1 MKCLKAPHHPW
12 SSPSSCWLY
21 IKCWSNR
28 IHEIVFLLCRS
39 GGTLLIWKIMAPFV
53 STSGILKE
61 SRSDLAMIWF
71 GCKTFL
77 VLIRLRRRRQQWWCC
92 CPIKKHSFSAYLA
105 VLCLKNMCASNRNYW
120 KFNFVANVSF
130 NGTCLKSCALWHK
143 VALLQPFRFIL
154 KATILFFWRNEGH
167 TLLDGDLPY
176 VLYWLLIT
184 DMRRF
189 IGGPHFCEI

>member
-1 MKCLKAPHHPW
+1 MKCLKTPHHPW

-105 VLCLKNMCASNRNYW
+105 VLCLWRICVLQTGIIES
-120 KFNFVANVSF
+120 S
-130 NGTCLKSCALWHK
+130 T
-143 VALLQPFRFIL
+143 LLQTSPLMVPAWNHAHSGI
-154 KATILFFWRNEGH
+154 KW
-167 TLLDGDLPY
+167 
-176 VLYWLLIT
+176 
-184 DMRRF
+184 
-189 IGGPHFCEI
+189 HFYNHPDSY